1 MRASTNSEEN
11 KDEDDEAF
19 WALVRIFIN
28 CHLHEN
34 RDLKNYEES
43 NSGSV
48 NLSTSQ
54 NANEKDKNK
63 HK

>member
-11 KDEDDEAF
+11 KDEDDDVAF

-34 RDLKNYEES
+34 RDLKNYEDS
-43 NSGSV
+43 NSGS
-48 NLSTSQ
+48 LERTTS
-54 NANEKDKNK
+54 
-63 HK
+63 